1 MFLAL
6 HGAPRMSIARL
17 CLVSAIGAL
26 TLYTAIHNAAH
37 AATNAPNI
45 TTCVTN
51 QSCII
56 PSTIIEH
63 PTPISL
69 SQYIELKNQ
78 YQHDGVWILTGAQ
91 RHANV
96 AYIQFPHDS
105 RTYALQQHHV
115 DQYASHQHIALHQVN
130 YWVLG
135 NNPHGP
141 SINYT
146 TKPA

>member
-6 HGAPRMSIARL
+6 HGASRMSIARL
-17 CLVSAIGAL
+17 CRISAISAL
-26 TLYTAIHNAAH
+26 ALYAITHHTAH

-45 TTCVTN
+45 AACVTN

-78 YQHDGVWILTGAQ
+78 HQHDGVWIITGAQ
-91 RHANV
+91 RDANI

-105 RTYALQQHHV
+105 RIYTLQQPHIA
-115 DQYASHQHIALHQVN
+115 QYANHQHIALHQVN
-130 YWVLG
+130 YWILG
-135 NNPHGP
+135 NNTHGS

-146 TKPA
+146 TNPM